1 MPEAVIVGA
10 VRTAVGKGSG
20 KSRALENWRSD
31 DLLAHALKDLVF
43 NKTKIDPMEIEDV
56 VTGCVT
62 QTSEQGLNI
71 GRVAVLAAGLPTE
84 IPGVSLN
91 RQCGSGLQAANF
103 AAQGVMSGMQDV
115 VIGAGVE
122 NMTRTVMMS
131 DAEITEDDEGNPTI
145 KVSNQVSDRYH
156 IVSQGISA
164 ELIAERWGQTRQQLD
179 EFSLE
184 SHKRADQATKNGYFE
199 REIVPVPIKENGN
212 TIMFKQDQGIRA
224 DTSVEKLGKLRPAFK
239 PDGGLITAGN
249 SSQLSD
255 GAAAV
260 MITNPDK
267 ADQLGLKPRA
277 RFVSMGLAAVDPTI
291 MLTAPM
297 PASKKAL
304 KKAKLT
310 IDDMDVIEVNEAFAP
325 VPLAFMHDMKA
336 DYSKVNKNGGA
347 IALGHPLGATG
358 TKLLT
363 QAVHEL
369 ERINGTYGL
378 ITLCIGFG
386 QGIATIIERIK

>member
-1 MPEAVIVGA
+1 MPEAVIVEA

-20 KSRALENWRSD
+20 KNRALKDWRSD
-31 DLLAHALKDLVF
+31 DLLAHTLKDLVF
-43 NKTKIDPMEIEDV
+43 NRTKIDPMEIDDV
-56 VTGCVT
+56 ITGCVT

-71 GRVAVLAAGLPTE
+71 GRVAVLAAGLPSE

-91 RQCGSGLQAANF
+91 RQCGSGLQASNF
-103 AAQGVMSGMQDV
+103 AAQAVMSGMQDV
-115 VIGAGVE
+115 VIGSGVE
-122 NMTRTVMMS
+122 NMTRVVMMS
-131 DAEITEDDEGNPTI
+131 DADITEDYDGNPTI
-145 KVSNQVSDRYH
+145 KVSRQVSDRYH

-164 ELIAERWGQTRQQLD
+164 ELIAERWGQTREDLD

-184 SHKRADQATKNGYFE
+184 SHKRAEYATKSGYFE
-199 REIVPVPIKENGN
+199 REIVPVPIKSNGS
-212 TIMFKQDQGIRA
+212 TKMFKHDQGIRA
-224 DTSVEKLGKLRPAFK
+224 ETSIEKLGKLRPAFK
-239 PDGGLITAGN
+239 SEGGVITAGN

-255 GAAAV
+255 GASAV

-277 RFVSMGLAAVDPTI
+277 KFLSMAVAAVDPTI

-310 IDDMDVIEVNEAFAP
+310 INDMDVIEVNEAFAP
-325 VPLAFMHDMKA
+325 VPLAFINDMKA
-336 DYSKVNKNGGA
+336 DYKKLNKNGGA

-358 TKLLT
+358 AKLLT
-363 QAVHEL
+363 QTVHEL

>member
-43 NKTKIDPMEIEDV
+43 NKTKIDPMEIDDV

-62 QTSEQGLNI
+62 QTAEQGLNI

-91 RQCGSGLQAANF
+91 RQCGSGLQAVNF

-131 DAEITEDDEGNPTI
+131 DADITEDDEGNPTI
-145 KVSNQVSDRYH
+145 KVSNQVTDRYH
-156 IVSQGISA
+156 IVDQGTSA

-184 SHKRADQATKNGYFE
+184 SHKRADSATKNGYFD
-199 REIVPVPIKENGN
+199 REIVPVPIKENGS
-212 TIMFKQDQGIRA
+212 TIMFKHDQGIRA
-224 DTSVEKLGKLRPAFK
+224 DTSLEKLAKLRPAFK

-260 MITNPDK
+260 MITSPEK

-277 RFVSMGLAAVDPTI
+277 KFISMALAAVDPTI

-297 PASKKAL
+297 PASQKAL

-310 IDDMDVIEVNEAFAP
+310 INDMDVIEVNEAFAP
-325 VPLAFMHDMKA
+325 VPLAFLHDMKA

-358 TKLLT
+358 TKLIT
-363 QAVHEL
+363 QTVHEL

-386 QGIATIIERIK
+386 QGIATIIERLK